1 MRKKVSEILK
11 QIKMW
16 QRFHAVTFM
25 EFCAKWGH
33 GSSMRIFKY
42 NSSSIVYRLTRMIL
56 GIILLQTFLF
66 ATILI
71 QGGVLKQAE
80 SNAYQLFHEKAA
92 SRKDYIQREMKNNWT
107 NFDPYVTNIAKMLNG
122 MPKSFD
128 TNSFFNSAVAELI
141 PMLRTTQATGAYII
155 LNDESGP
162 SISLPAIYLRDYD
175 PIMNTYSNDDIYMVY
190 GPSHLAKSLKIPLD
204 QVWRYNFKVTAAN
217 SAFIKKPYDKAS
229 MTSKATLLGY
239 WSKPFKLQPEDVSI
253 ITYSI
258 PLFDSAGTLR
268 GTIGIEITLS
278 YLEKFFPATE
288 LQPRDSLGYLIAY
301 SEDGGKRLSPIIMG
315 GALQKRLIDE
325 TQQLSLKAVDEDRNI
340 YLINNHK
347 GKERLFA
354 SVEKV
359 GLYQYNTPFEE
370 EQWYLVGIMREDYLL
385 SYFDRIKQIL
395 WISLFIALLLG
406 AVSGSFISIRMSKPV
421 VKLAQQVND
430 SNQLK
435 TFKLEPTGFYELDE
449 LRRAIEHANKR
460 TLESASRLAKIVE
473 LFGLPI
479 GAYEISRD
487 TNTVFVTNNFY
498 EILGWNMEGVLI
510 APDAKAFEERLK
522 ATLSSPEA
530 DEADVYKI
538 EGKGSRWIRFKQTAQ
553 ENATIG
559 VVMDIT
565 DEILEKRQIKRERDH
580 DPLTMLLNRKGFQW
594 YYEAWAKSNPYGSK
608 AALIMFDLDNLKS
621 INDTYGHKWGDQYII
636 TAVDHLNQIA
646 PVSNVLLGRRSGDE
660 FVVLLHGFE
669 SRDEIRNCLEHFYKK
684 LQEEQILFP
693 DGKLIPVMIS
703 AGVMW
708 IEGEAFSYD
717 ERLHFADEAL
727 YEAKRNRK
735 GFYIENNQV

>member
-1 MRKKVSEILK
+1 MRSGGIEI
-11 QIKMW
+11 IM
-16 QRFHAVTFM
+16 
-25 EFCAKWGH
+25 G
-33 GSSMRIFKY
+33 IFKY

-56 GIILLQTFLF
+56 GIMLQTLLF

-107 NFDPYVTNIAKMLNG
+107 NFDPYVTNIAKILNG
-122 MPKSFD
+122 KPRSFD
-128 TNSFFNSAVAELI
+128 TNSFFNSEVEELL

-155 LNDESGP
+155 LND
-162 SISLPAIYLRDYD
+162 ISDHSNGLPAIYLRDYD

-190 GPSHLAKSLKIPLD
+190 GPSQLAKALKIPLD
-204 QVWRYNFKVTAAN
+204 QVWRYNFEVTETN
-217 SAFIKKPYDKAS
+217 SAFIKKSYDKAS

-239 WSKPFKLQPEDVSI
+239 WSKP
-253 ITYSI
+253 
-258 PLFDSAGTLR
+258 
-268 GTIGIEITLS
+268 
-278 YLEKFFPATE
+278 
-288 LQPRDSLGYLIAY
+288 
-301 SEDGGKRLSPIIMG
+301 
-315 GALQKRLIDE
+315 
-325 TQQLSLKAVDEDRNI
+325 
-340 YLINNHK
+340 
-347 GKERLFA
+347 
-354 SVEKV
+354 
-359 GLYQYNTPFEE
+359 
-370 EQWYLVGIMREDYLL
+370 
-385 SYFDRIKQIL
+385 
-395 WISLFIALLLG
+395 
-406 AVSGSFISIRMSKPV
+406 V

-430 SNQLK
+430 SYQLK
-435 TFKLEPTGFYELDE
+435 TFKLEPTGFFELDE

-479 GAYEISRD
+479 GAYEISHD
-487 TNTVFVTNNFY
+487 INTVFVTHNFY
-498 EILGWNMEGVLI
+498 EILGWNMEGVQI
-510 APDAKAFEERLK
+510 VPDAKAFEERLK

-530 DEADVYKI
+530 DEADVYRI
-538 EGKGSRWIRFKQTAQ
+538 EGKGSRWIRFKQTDQ
-553 ENATIG
+553 EDAAIG

-565 DEILEKRQIKRERDH
+565 DEILEKKQIKRERDH

-594 YYEAWAKSNPYGSK
+594 YYEAWAKSNSYGSK

-669 SRDEIRNCLEHFYKK
+669 SREEIRNCLEHFYKK

-708 IEGEAFSYD
+708 IESEAFSYD
-717 ERLHFADEAL
+717 EMLHFADEAL

-735 GFYIENNQV
+735 GFYIENNKV

>member
-1 MRKKVSEILK
+1 MGK
-11 QIKMW
+11 
-16 QRFHAVTFM
+16 
-25 EFCAKWGH
+25 
-33 GSSMRIFKY
+33 FKY

-56 GIILLQTFLF
+56 GIIVLQTLLF
-66 ATILI
+66 ATFLI
-71 QGGVLKQAE
+71 QGGVIKEAK

-107 NFDPYVTNIAKMLNG
+107 NFDPYVTNIAKLLNG
-122 MPKSFD
+122 KPRSFD
-128 TNSFFNSAVAELI
+128 TNSFFDGAVSELI

-155 LNDESGP
+155 LNDGSDDPNG
-162 SISLPAIYLRDYD
+162 LPAIYLRDYD
-175 PIMNTYSNDDIYMVY
+175 PIMNSYSNDDIYMVY

-204 QVWRYNFKVTAAN
+204 QIWRYNFEATEAN
-217 SAFIKKPYDKAS
+217 RDFIKKPYEKAS

-258 PLFDSAGTLR
+258 PLFDSGGVLR
-268 GTIGIEITLS
+268 GIVGIELTLS
-278 YLEKFFPATE
+278 YLEKYFPATE

-301 SEDGGKRLSPIIMG
+301 SDDGGKQLSPIIMG
-315 GALQKRLIDE
+315 GALQKRMIDE
-325 TQQLSLKAVDEDRNI
+325 NQPLSLKAVDADKNI
-340 YLINNHK
+340 YLLNNHQ

-385 SYFDRIKQIL
+385 SYAARIKQIL

-406 AVSGSFISIRMSKPV
+406 AVSASFISIQMSKPI
-421 VKLAQQVND
+421 VKLARQVND

-435 TFKLEPTGFYELDE
+435 TFKLKPTGLFELDE
-449 LRRAIEHANKR
+449 LSLAIELANKR

-479 GAYEISRD
+479 GAYEISHE
-487 TNTVFVTNNFY
+487 TNTVFVTHNFY
-498 EILGWNMEGVLI
+498 DIIGWRREGVQT
-510 APDAKAFEERLK
+510 PDIKAFEARLK
-522 ATLSSPEA
+522 DTLISPAA
-530 DEADVYKI
+530 DEVDVYEI
-538 EGKGSRWIRFKQTAQ
+538 GGESSRWIRFKQTEQ
-553 ENATIG
+553 EKATSG
-559 VVMDIT
+559 VVLDVT

-580 DPLTMLLNRKGFQW
+580 EPLTLLLNRKGFQW
-594 YYEAWAKSNPYGSK
+594 SYEAWTKNSPYEKK
-608 AALIMFDLDNLKS
+608 AALIMFDLDNLKC

-636 TAVDHLNQIA
+636 TAVAQLNQMA
-646 PVSNVLLGRRSGDE
+646 PTANVLLGRRSGDE

-669 SRDEIRNCLEHFYKK
+669 SRDEIRNCMNSFYKK
-684 LQEEQILFP
+684 LQAEQLLFP
-693 DGKLIPVMIS
+693 DGERMPVMIS

-708 IEGEAFSYD
+708 IEGETFTYD
-717 ERLHFADEAL
+717 ELLHFADEAL
-727 YEAKRNRK
+727 YEAKRNHK
-735 GFYIENNQV
+735 GFYVENNQV